1 MAKLK
6 NPLLSLKASGSLARA
21 ITFVRRRGVDLV
33 EKKPEVKDARTPPQ
47 IAHRNMFGLCVDL
60 WHTLSAA
67 EKAVWESA
75 GTARH
80 MTGYAWYISQ
90 CLRPNPGIYLPLA
103 GGTMSGLID
112 MAGQKIQDLPAPVA
126 AGDAARKAYVDLYHP
141 TKEFFSPIVSF
152 LDGGVWTPIGGAD
165 SRPSAA
171 LAANGDA
178 AFMSFMV
185 PQDFNAIVSAAILG
199 APFTTD
205 AAADWDISSDYAA
218 IGQDK
223 STHQESDNITT
234 YNVANGVIY
243 AVDISGILSSLSPG
257 DLVGVRLDRR
267 TITIR
272 VYGIWFRYS

>member
-33 EKKPEVKDARTPPQ
+33 EKKPEIKDANTPAQ
-47 IAHRNMFGLCVDL
+47 QYHRNMFGLCVDL

-67 EKAVWESA
+67 EKKVWESA

-103 GGTMSGLID
+103 GGTMSGDILLASSRIR
-112 MAGQKIQDLPAPVA
+112 DLPAPA
-126 AGDAARKAYVDLYHP
+126 APNDAARKAYVDLYHP
-141 TKEFFSPIVSF
+141 TKEFFTSIVSF
-152 LDGGVWTPIGGAD
+152 LDGGVWKPIDGATN
-165 SRPSAA
+165 RPSAP
-171 LAANGDA
+171 LTTNGDA

-199 APFTTD
+199 APYTTD
-205 AAADWDISSDYAA
+205 PAADWDISSDYAA
-218 IGQDK
+218 IGQNKD
-223 STHQESDNITT
+223 THQESDNVTT
-234 YNVANGVIY
+234 YSVATNEIY
-243 AVDISGILSSLSPG
+243 ALDISGILSSLSPG

-267 TITIR
+267 TISIR